1 MVSKNQIKLITSL
14 KQKKYRQKY
23 GLFFA
28 EGTKV
33 ISEFYKSDWK
43 LQTLFSTNML
53 PFISENK
60 TAIISETELKK
71 ISALKT
77 PQDALAV
84 FHLPENFSLSVKNEF
99 TVVLDSIQDPGNLGT
114 IIRLCDWFGVSQLIC
129 SLDTAD
135 CFNPKVVQ
143 ASMGSLA
150 RVKVVYTGLEAY
162 LSAKNNLPVYGAF
175 MNGKTIYKQQLP
187 ENAVLVLGNEGK
199 GISSQVEK
207 FVSQKITIPQFGKHQ
222 LTESLNVATAAAII
236 LSEFHRAIEK

>member
-14 KQKKYRQKY
+14 QQKKYRQKY

-33 ISEFYKSDWK
+33 ISEFYKSGWK
-43 LQTLFSTNML
+43 LQTLFSTNTL

-60 TAIISETELKK
+60 ITIISETELKK

-84 FHLPENFSLSVKNEF
+84 FHLPENFSFSDKNEF
-99 TVVLDSIQDPGNLGT
+99 TVVLDGIQDPGNLGT
-114 IIRLCDWFGVSQLIC
+114 IIRLCDWFDISQLIC
-129 SLDTAD
+129 SIDTAD
-135 CFNPKVVQ
+135 CFNPKVIQ

-150 RVKVVYTGLEAY
+150 RVKVVYTDLEQY
-162 LSAKNNLPVYGAF
+162 FSSKNILPVYGAF
-175 MNGKTIYKQQLP
+175 MNGETIYKQQLS
-187 ENAVLVLGNEGK
+187 EKAVLVLGNEGK

-207 FVSQKITIPQFGKHQ
+207 HVTQKIAIPQVGKHQ
-222 LTESLNVATAAAII
+222 FTESLNVATAAAII
-236 LSEFHRAIEK
+236 LSEFHRAIEN